1 MNLEEQIVLE
11 PIYDPEKLKERFE
24 KVFERSL
31 RNLPRDKAQHIRGRL
46 GMMLGTWNPAF
57 LATKDMLELMN
68 KEIFGDVDFRDWM
81 FAFKFSLFANI
92 SSGMGREILAA
103 IIDDL
108 VIAASEDMR
117 LGEGIPD
124 ELLAPA
130 AESVVMPQELQADLA
145 SSDHV
150 RAALTGNSWL
160 VVIYLALAFLDLE
173 HPLIDPPAA
182 KASPRV

>member
-1 MNLEEQIVLE
+1 MDLERQMVVA
-11 PIYDPEKLKERFE
+11 PIYDAEKLKERFE
-24 KVFERSL
+24 IVFERSL
-31 RNLPRDKAQHIRGRL
+31 RNLPRDKAQHIRSRL

-57 LATKDMLELMN
+57 LATKDMLEIMS

-92 SSGMGREILAA
+92 SSGMGREVLTA
-103 IIDDL
+103 IADDL

-124 ELLAPA
+124 ELLGPA
-130 AESVVMPQELQADLA
+130 AEAVVMSAELQADLA
-145 SSDHV
+145 TSEHV
-150 RAALTGNSWL
+150 RAALLANSWL
-160 VVIYLALAFLDLE
+160 VVIYLAMAFLDLE